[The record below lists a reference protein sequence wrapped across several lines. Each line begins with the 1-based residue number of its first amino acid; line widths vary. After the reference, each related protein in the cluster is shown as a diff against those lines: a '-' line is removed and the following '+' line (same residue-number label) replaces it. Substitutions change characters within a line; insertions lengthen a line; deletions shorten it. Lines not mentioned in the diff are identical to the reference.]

1 MPADNEQGGG
11 GGGNIHPGSWIGD
24 SVEEFKKLPTWGKF
38 AILAVFVVAGYL
50 FYRWKTNAASATTS
64 STVGAAS
71 TGVGLPAGATDPTT
85 GTTTDM
91 SGTSSNNPSPTP
103 PTQGGGNPPPGAPVT
118 PPTHTG
124 GPAPTPRPHPP
135 APTLKTYTVVHGDTL
150 SGIAARLHYQGGW
163 QALYAKNQGVIGG
176 NPNLILPG
184 QKLTL

>member
-1 MPADNEQGGG
+1 MPESNEQGG

-38 AILAVFVVAGYL
+38 AIAGLFVVAIVVFIKMRQG
-50 FYRWKTNAASATTS
+50 ASQSAT

-71 TGVGLPAGATDPTT
+71 TGAGIPAGATDTST
-85 GTTTDM
+85 GSTTDM

-103 PTQGGGNPPPGAPVT
+103 TQGGGNPPTGGPIT

-124 GPAPTPRPHPP
+124 GPAPTPRPTPP
-135 APTLKTYTVVHGDTL
+135 TPKLQTYTVVHGDTL

-163 QALYAKNQGVIGG
+163 QALYAKNKGVVGA
-176 NPNLILPG
+176 NPNLIIPG